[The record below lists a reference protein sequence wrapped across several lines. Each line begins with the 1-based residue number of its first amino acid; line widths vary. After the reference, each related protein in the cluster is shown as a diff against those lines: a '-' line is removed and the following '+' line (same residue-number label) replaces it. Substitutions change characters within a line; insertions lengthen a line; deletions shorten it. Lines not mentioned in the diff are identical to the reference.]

1 MQFYEGTNCLLK
13 SGVSVLPCNP
23 KKDTRVVLET
33 FPDLVAQRFAVHD
46 LGARLKSVDI
56 ESLHKEIIK
65 GLETP
70 EFERDFKFKIFL
82 DDTLKLKG
90 EGSTF
95 TIEMPV
101 KVVLETAL
109 RRRAS
114 DR

>member
-65 GLETP
+65 G
-70 EFERDFKFKIFL
+70 
-82 DDTLKLKG
+82 
-90 EGSTF
+90 
-95 TIEMPV
+95 
-101 KVVLETAL
+101 
-109 RRRAS
+109 
-114 DR
+114 